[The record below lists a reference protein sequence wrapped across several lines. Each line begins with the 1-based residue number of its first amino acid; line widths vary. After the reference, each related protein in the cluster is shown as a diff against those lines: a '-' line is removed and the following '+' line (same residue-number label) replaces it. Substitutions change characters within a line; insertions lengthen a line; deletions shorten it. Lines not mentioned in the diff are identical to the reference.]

1 MSAYGE
7 VDRRWFR
14 RVLGEE
20 PEEHEFVALNKQ
32 PVNRQNPFQ
41 IDRSQNVANPV
52 SAHEHTSVRPK
63 LKRGNEFQ
71 KTRGVTRKRANYGA
85 DPVELRRATARLYP
99 KTSSSVRIGPLKSGT
114 LGNHGYKSSLSAA
127 QRHAALRKAIKAHG
141 KDTVIRKLN
150 AVAVLNKNRS
160 PTLSA
165 TFRAD
170 QQWVSGTKGGTNH
183 GAAIGEIRK
192 ATKRLYGAK
201 KRVSTHPN
209 YGADVNEIKK
219 AEKSLFGANAH
230 GRPPV
235 AKKRTT
241 KAVAEA
247 AFDARYAKVGQRK
260 ARYT

>member
-7 VDRRWFR
+7 VDRTWFR
-14 RVLGEE
+14 KVLGEQ
-20 PEEHEFVALNKQ
+20 PEDAEWVSLNKQ
-32 PVNRQNPFQ
+32 PVNFQNPFQ
-41 IDRSQNVANPV
+41 IDREQNVANPV
-52 SAHEHTSVRPK
+52 SAHEHTSARPK
-63 LKRGNEFQ
+63 A
-71 KTRGVTRKRANYGA
+71 RKRANYGA
-85 DPVELRRATARLYP
+85 DPVEIRRATARLYP
-99 KTSSSVRIGPLKSGT
+99 KTSSGVRIGPLKSGT
-114 LGNHGYKSSLSAA
+114 LGNHGYKSSLSAT
-127 QRHAALRKAIKAHG
+127 QRHTALRKAIKAHG

-170 QQWVSGTKGGTNH
+170 QQWVSGTKAAPNH

-192 ATKRLYGAK
+192 ATKRLYGGAK

-209 YGADVNEIKK
+209 YGADLNEIKK
-219 AEKSLFGANAH
+219 AERSLFGANAH

-235 AKKRTT
+235 ARRRTT

-247 AFDARYAKVGQRK
+247 AFEARYAKVGQRK

>member
-7 VDRRWFR
+7 VDRTWFR
-14 RVLGEE
+14 KVLGEQAE
-20 PEEHEFVALNKQ
+20 DPQFVALNKQ
-32 PVNRQNPFQ
+32 PVNRMNPFQ

-52 SAHEHTSVRPK
+52 SAHEHEPK
-63 LKRGNEFQ
+63 RQRAAPVK
-71 KTRGVTRKRANYGA
+71 RKRANYGA
-85 DPVELRRATARLYP
+85 DPVEIRRATSRLYP
-99 KTSSSVRIGPLKSGT
+99 KTSVRIGPLKSGT
-114 LGNHGYKSSLSAA
+114 LGNHGYKSSLSVT
-127 QRHAALRKAIKAHG
+127 QRHTALRKAIKAHG

-170 QQWVSGTKGGTNH
+170 QQWVSGTKGSAANH
-183 GAAIGEIRK
+183 GADTGEIRK
-192 ATKRLYGAK
+192 ATKRLYGGAK
-201 KRVSTHPN
+201 KRVSTHLN
-209 YGADVNEIKK
+209 YGADLNEIKK
-219 AEKSLFGANAH
+219 SERSLFGANAQ
-230 GRPPV
+230 GRPP
-235 AKKRTT
+235 ASKRRTT